1 MENNSGHHC
10 PLKVTVTTIP
20 EEHRH
25 LLSDKPLRS
34 ADRDEIARLTARIAR
49 LQAEVRAWRGGMDCY
64 KDIRISLYDGN
75 GKQRTLGETISYKS
89 VEPHRAAVDQHKD
102 LEPPC
107 QQ

>member
-10 PLKVTVTTIP
+10 PIKVTVNVLP

-25 LLSDKPLRS
+25 LLSGKPLRS
-34 ADRDEIARLTARIAR
+34 ADRDEIARLNARIAR
-49 LQAEVRAWRGGMDCY
+49 LQAEVRAWRHWNEMDQLVGTE
-64 KDIRISLYDGN
+64 DEIDVNANSAWGLLELD
-75 GKQRTLGETISYKS
+75 
-89 VEPHRAAVDQHKD
+89 RAAVDQHKD